1 MPFKASTDSGT
12 DRNPRCGPVKTSVA
26 SHSRPPHEPSGSALY
41 RRIWGQRRL
50 FSTAQRLLGLW
61 YLLRDA
67 LHILVSSFRSFRGHI
82 SLQSPREAYG
92 PSLGKAFVR
101 GEDQSLQRNP
111 RTLARSFYIEMLW
124 ASMPWIDMVDLRIF
138 LMGFDAGEEWSHHTC
153 SGKAA
158 NSQAEDSW
166 LNLASQRFGYVPDRV
181 RQAINTDN
189 GQTSDVTPAAIA
201 GVIRND

>member
-1 MPFKASTDSGT
+1 MLF
-12 DRNPRCGPVKTSVA
+12 TSRA
-26 SHSRPPHEPSGSALY
+26 ARSCPPPESAGGAPY
-41 RRIWGQRRL
+41 KQIWGQRRL
-50 FSTAQRLLGLW
+50 FSTAQLLLDLW

-67 LHILVSSFRSFRGHI
+67 LHILFSSFRSFRGHI

-101 GEDQSLQRNP
+101 GEDQSLQRNS

-124 ASMPWIDMVDLRIF
+124 ANMPWIDMVDLRIF
-138 LMGFDAGEEWSHHTC
+138 LMGFDAGEEWRHHTD
-153 SGKAA
+153 SGKAT

-166 LNLASQRFGYVPDRV
+166 LNLVSQQFGYVPNRV
-181 RQAINTDN
+181 RQAINADN